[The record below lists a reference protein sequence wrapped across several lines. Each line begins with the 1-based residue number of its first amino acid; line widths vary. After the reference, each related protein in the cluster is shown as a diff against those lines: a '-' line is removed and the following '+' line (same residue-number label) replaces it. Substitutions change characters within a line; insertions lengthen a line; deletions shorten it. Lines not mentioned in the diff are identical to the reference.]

1 MPTGLQHLQDI
12 ATFLLPVRIRIYVLL
27 RDSEWPWT
35 LFQQMISVRIEVI
48 EQQEKNSRS
57 LRISLA
63 KPLISDER
71 SM

>member
-12 ATFLLPVRIRIYVLL
+12 ATFLLPVLIYVLL

-35 LFQQMISVRIEVI
+35 PFQQMLSVRIEVT